1 MSLKVKSGPPG
12 ARAAAARASDNSA
25 VVGAEVSAREAA
37 RWQLGSV
44 MTVSSTKDQRLALKK
59 RQKIFEECKSNVKL

>member
-1 MSLKVKSGPPG
+1 MSLKVRSGPPG
-12 ARAAAARASDNSA
+12 ARAAAARASDSSA

-44 MTVSSTKDQRLALKK
+44 MTVSSTKDQRLALENKT
-59 RQKIFEECKSNVKL
+59 EKSNAKL